1 MNLDNRGMK
10 EICFATNNRHKLE
23 EIRKQIGDQYTILSL
38 EDIGCQEEI
47 PETQATVA
55 GNSMQKAE
63 YINVRYSVDV
73 FADDTGLEVEALDG
87 APGVISSRYAGPN
100 ATNEENMDLLL
111 KELEGVENRSA
122 RFRTVITLI
131 IDNDLH
137 QFEGIVEGK
146 ITQERMGEKGF
157 GYDPI
162 FVPEGHSV
170 TFAQLS
176 IEEKNQISHRGKA
189 VKKMVDFFKNDLAVK

>member
-1 MNLDNRGMK
+1 MK
-10 EICFATNNRHKLE
+10 EICFATNNRNKLE

-38 EDIGCQEEI
+38 EDIGCKEEI

-63 YINVRYSVDV
+63 YINVRYSVNV

-111 KELEGVENRSA
+111 KELEGVENRAA

-146 ITQERMGEKGF
+146 ITHERMGEKGF

-162 FVPEGHSV
+162 FIPEGHSV

-189 VKKMVDFFKNDLAVK
+189 VKKMVDFFKNELAIK

>member
-1 MNLDNRGMK
+1 MK

-38 EDIGCQEEI
+38 EDIGCHEEI

-63 YINVRYSVDV
+63 YINVRYSVNV

-131 IDNDLH
+131 IDNELH

-157 GYDPI
+157 GYDPVFI
-162 FVPEGHSV
+162 PEGHSV

-189 VKKMVDFFKNDLAVK
+189 VKKMVDYFKNELALK

>member
-10 EICFATNNRHKLE
+10 EICFATNNRNKLE
-23 EIRKQIGDQYTILSL
+23 EIRKQIGDQYKILSL

-63 YINVRYSVDV
+63 YINVRYSVNV
-73 FADDTGLEVEALDG
+73 FADDTGLEVEVLDG
-87 APGVISSRYAGPN
+87 APGVISSRYAGPD

-111 KELEGVENRSA
+111 QELEGVENRSA
-122 RFRTVITLI
+122 RFHTVITLI
-131 IDNDLH
+131 IDNEMH

-162 FVPEGHSV
+162 FIPEGHSV

-189 VKKMVDFFKNDLAVK
+189 VKKMVDFFKNELAEK

>member
-1 MNLDNRGMK
+1 MK